1 MRIDLLCSGSK
12 GNSCLIRHEDTQLLI
27 DCGSTKKYLMES
39 FKKVGACVDDINGV
53 LISHAHS
60 DHVSQLKHFKHLD
73 VYSYCDLKDALDKHD
88 VVPNQKLI
96 IKDLSIQFLGLSHD
110 SPHTIGFVVE
120 SDKEKLVYV
129 TDTGY
134 VPNQIKPYIANADH
148 YIFESNHDV
157 DRLMHTKRPMFL
169 KQRILS
175 DNGHLNNEDSSLN
188 LTSLIN
194 AKTKNIVLAHLS
206 EEANTQDLALDTF
219 SDVLLR
225 KDLHPSKVDVRA
237 AKQFEILTIE

>member
-39 FKKVGACVDDINGV
+39 FKKVGACVDDTNGV

-157 DRLMHTKRPMFL
+157 DRLMHTK
-169 KQRILS
+169 
-175 DNGHLNNEDSSLN
+175 
-188 LTSLIN
+188 
-194 AKTKNIVLAHLS
+194 TKNIVLAHLS

-219 SDVLLR
+219 SNVLLR
-225 KDLHPSKVDVRA
+225 KDLHPSGIDVRA
-237 AKQFEILTIE
+237 AKQFEVLTID

>member
-39 FKKVGACVDDINGV
+39 FKKVGACVDDTNGV

-96 IKDLSIQFLGLSHD
+96 IKDLSIQCNRYRLCTQSNQ
-110 SPHTIGFVVE
+110 T
-120 SDKEKLVYV
+120 VYC
-129 TDTGY
+129 
-134 VPNQIKPYIANADH
+134 
-148 YIFESNHDV
+148 EC
-157 DRLMHTKRPMFL
+157 RPL
-169 KQRILS
+169 YL
-175 DNGHLNNEDSSLN
+175 
-188 LTSLIN
+188 
-194 AKTKNIVLAHLS
+194 
-206 EEANTQDLALDTF
+206 
-219 SDVLLR
+219 
-225 KDLHPSKVDVRA
+225 
-237 AKQFEILTIE
+237 